1 MKKLKFN
8 VNRKSLKWQLLS
20 RCLLVL
26 ISLLLIM
33 EVSMFVTTR
42 HFLYNTAEQLLQSR
56 LRNIEIHSLE
66 EIKSSSIL
74 KERATS
80 LFKSM
85 SNYDVDVTIIDC
97 EGNILLKGSKREAS
111 DSIPILSSAE
121 YKKLLVEKKLKY
133 ETLRNKDNV
142 EYLALFS
149 NIGPST
155 SPSGIVQLT
164 TSSQS
169 IHLILIIQF
178 FQYAVGA
185 ILVLVLGTVLGV
197 HVINHTLKP
206 LFSMTNTVE
215 QINVGHLNTRLP
227 EDNSQLEIDRLS
239 KAFNEMLQDIETS
252 FEKEQY
258 IKEKMR
264 QFVSDASH
272 ELRTPLTSI
281 HGFVE
286 VLLRG
291 AAKNEKQLDL
301 ALNSI
306 LNETQRL
313 AKLVND
319 LLILTRLDQQP
330 SIELK
335 EENFNVIIEEL
346 LPQLQII
353 AKERALSFRAED
365 NIYIKANK
373 DQIKQVIINLVQ
385 NSVQHTD
392 DIKGLITLNLSTV
405 KKDNLN
411 FACLKVID
419 NGIGIP
425 KKDLTEIFDRFFRS
439 EFHRSRKHGGY
450 GLGLSI
456 VKSIIATH
464 QGEITVASTLGE
476 GTTFTMYL
484 KLAFT

>member
-1 MKKLKFN
+1 MKKFKFN
-8 VNRKSLKWQLLS
+8 INRKSLKWQLLS

-33 EVSMFVTTR
+33 EVSMFITTR
-42 HFLYNTAEQLLQSR
+42 HFLYNTEEQLLESR
-56 LRNIEIHSLE
+56 LRNVEVHSLE
-66 EIKSSSIL
+66 EIKNSSIL
-74 KERATS
+74 KERATT

-97 EGNILLKGSKREAS
+97 EGNVLLKGSKREAA
-111 DSIPILSSAE
+111 DSIPLLSSE
-121 YKKLLVEKKLKY
+121 KYKELLVEKNLKF
-133 ETLRNKDNV
+133 EVLRNKDNV

-178 FQYAVGA
+178 VQYAVGA
-185 ILVLVLGTVLGV
+185 ILVLVLGIILGV
-197 HVINHTLKP
+197 HVINYTLKP
-206 LFSMTNTVE
+206 LFNMTNTVE
-215 QINVGHLNTRLP
+215 QITVGHLNTRLP
-227 EDNSQLEIDRLS
+227 EDNSQMEIDRLS

-306 LNETQRL
+306 LNESERL
-313 AKLVND
+313 TKLVND
-319 LLILTRLDQQP
+319 LLTLTRLDQHP

-335 EENFNVIIEEL
+335 EESFNVIIEEL

-353 AKERALSFRAED
+353 AKERTLGFRAEK

-385 NSVQHTD
+385 NAVQHTD
-392 DIKGLITLNLSTV
+392 DLKGLITLNLSTIE
-405 KKDNLN
+405 KDSQNLV
-411 FACLKVID
+411 CLKVID
-419 NGIGIP
+419 NGNGIP
-425 KKDLTEIFDRFFRS
+425 EKDLTEVFDRFFRS
-439 EFHRSRKHGGY
+439 ESHRSRKHGGY

-456 VKSIIATH
+456 VKSIIDAH
-464 QGEITVASTLGE
+464 QGKITVDSILGE
-476 GTTFTMYL
+476 GTIFTIYL
-484 KLAFT
+484 KETQS